1 MKAVIMAGGFGTR
14 MQPLTINL
22 PKPMIPLINQPIM
35 SHIIDLL
42 KKHGISDVVMLLFH
56 QPEIIKN
63 YFGDGSEL
71 GVRITYVT
79 PLEDFGTAG
88 AVKAAAPYLD
98 ERFLVISGD
107 LLTDF
112 DLTEVLKFHEQK
124 QALATITLTSVED
137 PLQFGVVI
145 TDQNGSITKFLEK
158 PGWGEVFS
166 DTINTGIYVFEPEVL
181 DMIPEET
188 NRDWSKDIFP
198 SMLAEGRP
206 LYGCHQQGYWA
217 DIGNTDAYLE
227 TCRDLFRGKVAISL
241 PEPTLSDSAR
251 RVYLGTDT
259 HVAETDLSLLEGM
272 VMIGDNSQVLGRAQL
287 KNCIVGRNCV
297 IEDDVEL
304 EDTVLWDNVYVK
316 RGCRLF
322 GSVVGHRTRLGRGV
336 VAEEGTVIGDE
347 TNVGSEVHLRKD
359 VKIWPRKS
367 IESGSIVST
376 NLIWGDKWRKSL
388 FEGASVRGLSN
399 VELSPEFCAKL
410 GAAYG
415 SVLPLNS
422 YVITSRDGQ
431 RSSRMLK
438 RAFLGGLLSSGVNVR
453 DIKQMPLPVMSYKL
467 GTFGEVGGVHFRH
480 FPDDPA
486 ATEILFY
493 DAEGFEI
500 PSGTAKA
507 IERIFF
513 KENFRRVHYAE
524 PGEIRELPQLTDF
537 YREGFLRA
545 VDAKLVQSFAP
556 KVVVDLNHSPAGE
569 LLPGL
574 LTDLGCEVIE
584 LNSHVE
590 EGRSALQPEQTARAM
605 EQLARIVAS
614 LEATAGFW
622 LDPSGEQLRI
632 IDESGVLLSEIEA
645 LGVVVSLMSRCERE
659 GTLVLPVSAPMAM
672 ERVAQEGGLTVRSV
686 KNDARALLEAI
697 SERGGLMT
705 ASMDGR
711 FALSVFQNH
720 FDGLFAAAKILEML
734 GRSGMTLGSLRRS
747 LPARAYRQ
755 TQLPCSRQFKGGLMR
770 RMSEH
775 SVNLDASFIDG
786 VKVRFDDDWVL
797 VLPDQ
802 YRPIVHIIADSPDA
816 QRAESLLTC
825 YTGKVEAWKKELVQ
839 SQPPV
844 D

>member
-22 PKPMIPLINQPIM
+22 PKPMVPLVNQPIM

-56 QPEIIKN
+56 QPETIKN

-112 DLTEVLKFHEQK
+112 DLGAVLKFHEEK
-124 QALATITLTSVED
+124 QAQATITLTSVED

-145 TDQNGSITKFLEK
+145 TDQEGAITKFLEK

-198 SMLAEGRP
+198 HMLAEGCP
-206 LYGCHQQGYWA
+206 LYGCRLDGYWA

-227 TCRDLFRGKVAISL
+227 TCRDLFHDRVSTKL
-241 PEPTLSDSAR
+241 PEPNLSDGHR
-251 RVYLGTDT
+251 KIYLGTDT
-259 HVAETDLSLLEGM
+259 QVAADDLSLLEGM
-272 VMIGDNSQVLGRAQL
+272 VVIGDNSQVLGRAQL

-297 IEDDVEL
+297 IEDDVQL
-304 EDTVLWDNVYVK
+304 EDTILWDNVFVK

-322 GSVVGHRTRLGRGV
+322 GTVAGHRARLGRGV

-347 TNVGSEVHLRKD
+347 TNVGDEVYLRKD

-415 SVLPLNS
+415 SVLPRDS

-438 RAFLGGLLSSGVNVR
+438 RAFLGGLLSTGVNVR

-467 GTFGEVGGVHFRH
+467 GTFGEVGGVHFRQFH
-480 FPDDPA
+480 DDPA

-493 DAEGFEI
+493 DAEGLEI

-507 IERIFF
+507 VERIFF

-524 PGEIRELPQLTDF
+524 PGEIRELPQLTVF
-537 YREGFLRA
+537 YKEGFLRA
-545 VDAKLVQSFAP
+545 LDAEMLRSFAP

-590 EGRSALQPEQTARAM
+590 AGRSAIAPEKTARAM
-605 EQLARIVAS
+605 EQLARIVSS

-622 LDPSGEQLRI
+622 LDPSGEQLRM
-632 IDESGVLLSEIEA
+632 IDENGVLLSETEA
-645 LGVVVSLMSRCERE
+645 LGVVVSLISRCEKA
-659 GTLVLPVSAPMAM
+659 GTLVLPVSAPRAM
-672 ERVAQEGGLTVRSV
+672 ERVAHQGGLTLRTV

-697 SERGGLMT
+697 SERGGLLT
-705 ASMDGR
+705 ATMDGR
-711 FALSVFQNH
+711 FALPAFQGH
-720 FDGLFAAAKILEML
+720 FDGMFAVAKILEML
-734 GRSGMTLGSLRRS
+734 GRTGMTLGSLRRG

-755 TQLPCSRQFKGGLMR
+755 IQVPCSRQLKGGLMR
-770 RMSEH
+770 KMSEH

-786 VKVRFDDDWVL
+786 VKVCFDDDWVL

-802 YRPIVHIIADSPDA
+802 YRPVVHIVADSPDE
-816 QRAESLLTC
+816 QRAEKLLVC
-825 YTGKVEAWKKELVQ
+825 YKDKVETWKKELL
-839 SQPPV
+839 